1 LSRARTAHLAELDKT
16 HVWHPFTQ
24 QQQWVASEPLF
35 IERGEGSYLVDTEG
49 RRYLDGVS
57 SLWTNVHG
65 HAHPALD
72 EAIRSQLDKV
82 AHSTFLGLSHPLAA
96 ELAARLVDLAPS
108 RLQRVFYSDNGS
120 TATEVAVKMAFQA
133 HQQRG
138 ETQRRVF
145 ATLGDAYHGDTL
157 GAVSVGSIS
166 LFHQVFGP
174 LLFETVTLPAPV
186 TPGGHEERDCLAQAQ
201 ALLEAQGDRLA
212 GFIFEPLVQGAAGM
226 KMHSPAYLR
235 PLLCQARDQG
245 AWLIADEV
253 ATGFGRTGTLFAMEQ
268 VGVEP
273 DLLCLAKGL
282 SGGYLPLA
290 ATLAS
295 EEVYASFLAAPAA
308 YKQFFHGHT
317 FTANPLGCAVA
328 LASLDLFETER
339 TLTRVAELQAQLD
352 HHLGRLRR
360 QAGVRAT
367 RQRGVMIGIDLCAAD
382 GTDLDPAALTGHEVC
397 MAARPRGAIL
407 RPLGDTLVLMPILSM
422 SEDEVT
428 DLMRIVSES
437 IAAVVA

>member
-1 LSRARTAHLAELDKT
+1 MSSARTTDLAELDRAY
-16 HVWHPFTQ
+16 VWHPFTQ
-24 QQQWVASEPLF
+24 QQQWVASEPLL
-35 IERGEGSYLVDTEG
+35 IERGDGSYLIDTEG

-65 HAHPALD
+65 HGHP
-72 EAIRSQLDKV
+72 QLDAAITEQLGRI
-82 AHSTFLGLSHPLAA
+82 AHTTFLGLSHPLAA
-96 ELAARLVDLAPS
+96 ELAERLVGLAPDGL
-108 RLQRVFYSDNGS
+108 RRVFYSDNGS

-133 HQQRG
+133 QQQRG
-138 ETQRRVF
+138 EVQRTVF
-145 ATLGDAYHGDTL
+145 ATLRDAYHGDTL
-157 GAVSVGSIS
+157 GAVSVGSIA
-166 LFHQVFGP
+166 LFHRVFGP

-186 TPGGHEERDCLAQAQ
+186 TPGGEEEAACLAEAL

-226 KMHSPAYLR
+226 KMHTPSFLR
-235 PLLCQARDQG
+235 PLLEQARQQG
-245 AWLIADEV
+245 AFLIADEV

-268 VGVEP
+268 VGLPP

-295 EEVYASFLAAPAA
+295 EEVYSAFLAAPAE

-328 LASLDLFETER
+328 LASLDVFEGED
-339 TLTRVAELQAQLD
+339 TLDRVRAMEAQLA
-352 HHLGRLRR
+352 HHLRVLGR
-360 QAGVRAT
+360 QAGVRAV
-367 RQRGVMIGIDLCAAD
+367 RQRGVMVGVDLCAGD
-382 GTDLDPAALTGHEVC
+382 GSDLDPAALTGHEVC

-407 RPLGDTLVLMPILSM
+407 RPLGDTVVLMPILSM
-422 SEDEVT
+422 SEQEIT
-428 DLMRIVSES
+428 DLMRILSES
-437 IAAVVA
+437 IAAVIQ